1 MSLETVILRLNM
13 DADIKRIVVNAV
25 EVTGITGI
33 FQVRISLE
41 LTSILGKGRIGNFA
55 KKYKKTAIRYWG
67 I

>member
-41 LTSILGKGRIGNFA
+41 LTSILGKGRTGNFA
-55 KKYKKTAIRYWG
+55 KKYKKTAIRYLG